1 MALGAGL
8 AVPPPHAGTRGV
20 TIADERH
27 RWSRVKAIFDATLQ
41 QPPEARTTFV
51 EEACRDDSGLHA
63 DVQSLLAAH
72 ETAGSFAERPA
83 MAVLAPAA
91 HAAHGPALDAG
102 REIGPYRIV
111 GPLGTGGMSEVYRA
125 LDTELHREVA
135 VKVLPAT
142 RSGDPAWSARLQQE
156 ARVLASLTHPG
167 IGTISRPAAGRRR
180 AGHRHGAG
188 RGAHARRSAATRT
201 AAAGRGAGRR
211 PPDCGRAGGGAR
223 EGRHPLRSQARQRE
237 ADRGGRRESARLR
250 PGAPGARAG
259 RRQCR

>member
-1 MALGAGL
+1 M
-8 AVPPPHAGTRGV
+8 

-51 EEACRDDSGLHA
+51 EEACRDDSGLRA

-111 GPLGTGGMSEVYRA
+111 GPLGAGGMSEVYRA

-167 IGTISRPAAGRRR
+167 IGTIHGLQRAGDVLAIVMELVEGPTLADRLRRGPLPPDEALAVARQIADALEAAHEKGVVHCDLKPANVKLTTAGDVKVLDFGLAHLVRAPCRRR
-180 AGHRHGAG
+180 C
-188 RGAHARRSAATRT
+188 
-201 AAAGRGAGRR
+201 
-211 PPDCGRAGGGAR
+211 P
-223 EGRHPLRSQARQRE
+223 
-237 ADRGGRRESARLR
+237 
-250 PGAPGARAG
+250 
-259 RRQCR
+259 